1 MNGIKKNFFFH
12 LPPLKKGDNSLFTDV
27 EIPFY
32 LTNKGQFMTFITS
45 ITFNTLTI
53 ENLLLFYLVQASF

>member
-1 MNGIKKNFFFH
+1 MVLKYFFFH